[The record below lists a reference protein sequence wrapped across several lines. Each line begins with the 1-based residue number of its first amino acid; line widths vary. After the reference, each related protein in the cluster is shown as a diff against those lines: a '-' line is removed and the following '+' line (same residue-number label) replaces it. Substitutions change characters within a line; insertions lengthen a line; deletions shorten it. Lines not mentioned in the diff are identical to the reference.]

1 MPPRS
6 DDPVQVPWSLYSA
19 EARRSVCPAALCSAL
34 VLIRLIYLLMVRVL
48 GWLVLLARDDAA
60 KDAEILVL
68 RHEVAVLRRQVA
80 RSRPG
85 WAPCRDR
92 RLGQVATPAVAVA
105 PDRDTGHAA
114 GLAPAPGQPGQGE
127 MDLPERA
134 GTAAGPGR
142 GARAGGEAGVA
153 ESAVGLPAH
162 PGRADLWVPIIHP
175 CWSGSMPVL
184 VEGAAEPV
192 PSGDI
197 QLRDTLTIGNRL
209 G

>member
-1 MPPRS
+1 MSSRLAGTREGSIMPPRS

-114 GLAPAPGQPGQGE
+114 GLAPAPGQAWSGRNGPTRTCRDGRRS
-127 MDLPERA
+127 RA
-134 GTAAGPGR
+134 RCARWWRSWRGR
-142 GARAGGEAGVA
+142 IRGGVA
-153 ESAVGLPAH
+153 GAS
-162 PGRADLWVPIIHP
+162 RA
-175 CWSGSMPVL
+175 S
-184 VEGAAEPV
+184 
-192 PSGDI
+192 
-197 QLRDTLTIGNRL
+197 
-209 G
+209 